1 MIVTAFV
8 LVSRAVRLPKIVG
21 GAVACLIILMPVA
34 VELSV
39 PILQETEIGNKL
51 VGTGTIL
58 ERNVDVR
65 FDQFRDAYTLT
76 TRDPSRALLGFS
88 RQDWRDLMLETHIN
102 VVAPHNYFLSTLVFL
117 GFVGGGVWI
126 VGLYIMPAI
135 LVSRLLHLNDPV
147 VVVCFVSL
155 LGVILGLSF
164 YEGFF
169 SVVVMFVL
177 AMAWSCLLYTSPS
190 PRDRTRSRM
199 PSSA

>member
-1 MIVTAFV
+1 
-8 LVSRAVRLPKIVG
+8 
-21 GAVACLIILMPVA
+21 
-34 VELSV
+34 
-39 PILQETEIGNKL
+39 
-51 VGTGTIL
+51 
-58 ERNVDVR
+58 
-65 FDQFRDAYTLT
+65 
-76 TRDPSRALLGFS
+76 
-88 RQDWRDLMLETHIN
+88 MLETHIN

-177 AMAWSCLLYTSPS
+177 AMAWSVAFSEETIASNG
-190 PRDRTRSRM
+190 
-199 PSSA
+199 